1 MTATPYGGSPSTRP
15 QGPHQSADLGTV
27 DRGAVPL
34 SRRQVLVGL
43 GAAGTLVAVG
53 GLAACSRTPSTP
65 PAPDGQPAIGPA
77 AGSAFAEPAVLTS
90 ENGRLDVTLRAAP
103 AMVAFAGSTRWAL
116 TYNDSTPGPTLR
128 VRPGDELVVTLDN
141 GLDAPTNLHTHGL
154 HVSPSG
160 DSDNVF
166 VMVDPGERRT
176 YRYRIPADHPSGTFW
191 YHPHH
196 HGQVAAQVFGGL
208 AGAIIIEDAIDELPE
223 LAAATTRV
231 LVLADPNIGDT
242 AAVLAGGM
250 MDTMLG
256 REGDAIV
263 VNGLHQPR
271 IPAAT
276 GTLEHW
282 RLINTSPS
290 RYYVLRLAGHQLQ
303 LIASDAGRLDQ
314 PHPTDELILVP
325 GERAEVIVALD
336 APGTH
341 ALTTRTVNR
350 GGMGM
355 GDGMGGGMGNGRGA
369 GNATTEIATLEIT
382 GDPTDPP
389 ALPATLAPV
398 ETLADSTVTRT
409 RDVTLA
415 MGRGMGMGGGDGQFT
430 IDGRGFDPER
440 VDITAR
446 LDTTEDWVIRNT
458 SPMDH
463 PFHLHVWPFQVV
475 DTDGSAA
482 PPGWKDTV
490 NVPAGQTVTIRIPF
504 RDYPGKTVY
513 HCHILDHEDLG
524 MMGII
529 DTRP

>member
-1 MTATPYGGSPSTRP
+1 
-15 QGPHQSADLGTV
+15 
-27 DRGAVPL
+27 
-34 SRRQVLVGL
+34 
-43 GAAGTLVAVG
+43 
-53 GLAACSRTPSTP
+53 
-65 PAPDGQPAIGPA
+65 
-77 AGSAFAEPAVLTS
+77 
-90 ENGRLDVTLRAAP
+90 
-103 AMVAFAGSTRWAL
+103 
-116 TYNDSTPGPTLR
+116 
-128 VRPGDELVVTLDN
+128 
-141 GLDAPTNLHTHGL
+141 
-154 HVSPSG
+154 
-160 DSDNVF
+160 
-166 VMVDPGERRT
+166 
-176 YRYRIPADHPSGTFW
+176 
-191 YHPHH
+191 
-196 HGQVAAQVFGGL
+196 
-208 AGAIIIEDAIDELPE
+208 
-223 LAAATTRV
+223 
-231 LVLADPNIGDT
+231 
-242 AAVLAGGM
+242 
-250 MDTMLG
+250 
-256 REGDAIV
+256 
-263 VNGLHQPR
+263 
-271 IPAAT
+271 
-276 GTLEHW
+276 
-282 RLINTSPS
+282 
-290 RYYVLRLAGHQLQ
+290 
-303 LIASDAGRLDQ
+303 
-314 PHPTDELILVP
+314 
-325 GERAEVIVALD
+325 
-336 APGTH
+336 
-341 ALTTRTVNR
+341 
-350 GGMGM
+350 
-355 GDGMGGGMGNGRGA
+355 MGNGRGA